1 MSRPLRSTWALVA
14 LLAVPAL
21 GACRG
26 QTSTEPPIVVFRGMH
41 EMPRYDVQEA
51 APYFDDG
58 RAMRP
63 PVTGTLPIE
72 AELDLEVAEGLDA
85 TGAYVATI
93 PQAAIDH
100 WAAGGE
106 SGMSAMIERGQQ
118 RYGIYCAPCHGIA
131 GDGQGMVSQRATTLG
146 VAFAAANLD
155 VVALRRAANILD
167 REASLVF
174 VGPEG
179 ELPDEIPTL
188 RKVALPGAGPDRA
201 PYAPPPPLLSPVE
214 TPPEPVVELN
224 LPHPPVQIIPQPPG
238 APSPRVGWL
247 RFGRIVLAGTP
258 LAVAVAWVLSVPTY
272 PPLPLGPML
281 VVFVAASLAN
291 AVLHWP
297 PRDAIAARRRLP
309 LLLLLAAPALVS
321 FAAGPFGLLPQDITA
336 PQTLMAKQFQAAC
349 MIASAVL
356 PLGLLYVLRGA
367 RRLTWDVAG
376 LGALATFLSASVAVI
391 TLTPGV

>member
-146 VAFAAANLD
+146 VAFAAANLHD
-155 VVALRRAANILD
+155 EQFLHMPDGRMFLTISNGVRTMPSYRGQIPTHDRWAIIAYVRALQLHQADPRAAAADGDADRIPNFADRCADQAEDPDGFQDDDGCPELD
-167 REASLVF
+167 NDADTI
-174 VGPEG
+174 
-179 ELPDEIPTL
+179 PDATDACPS
-188 RKVALPGAGPDRA
+188 AAGAIDFRGCPPD
-201 PYAPPPPLLSPVE
+201 
-214 TPPEPVVELN
+214 
-224 LPHPPVQIIPQPPG
+224 Q
-238 APSPRVGWL
+238 
-247 RFGRIVLAGTP
+247 
-258 LAVAVAWVLSVPTY
+258 
-272 PPLPLGPML
+272 
-281 VVFVAASLAN
+281 
-291 AVLHWP
+291 
-297 PRDAIAARRRLP
+297 
-309 LLLLLAAPALVS
+309 APAALVD
-321 FAAGPFGLLPQDITA
+321 G
-336 PQTLMAKQFQAAC
+336 
-349 MIASAVL
+349 
-356 PLGLLYVLRGA
+356 
-367 RRLTWDVAG
+367 
-376 LGALATFLSASVAVI
+376 
-391 TLTPGV
+391 GVP